1 MITRNVTAERPGAPL
16 PVAGPPIRAGAR
28 HRRPV
33 NRAGTMMLGSLASR
47 LTGFAR
53 SSVIVAALG
62 TGLAGDAYA
71 VANTLPNI
79 VFMLLIGGT
88 LNSVLVPELVRAAEE
103 PVHGAA
109 FTDRVVTACL
119 VLLLV
124 LSAAAVVAAP
134 WLADLYAPDFTGAQR
149 EATVALARLCLPQ
162 IFFYGVFGL
171 MGQVLAARERPGAMM
186 WAPVVNNLIMI
197 GVFGLFLATAG
208 EAHGVDGI
216 TDGQWTW
223 IGVGSTVGIV
233 AQAVVLLPFLRRS
246 GYRWRPRFD
255 WRHAGLTA
263 PLRAAG
269 WALLLIAV
277 SQAAFW
283 AVTVLA
289 TGVSERA
296 AAEGVTAGVGLT
308 AYNNAYQLWIVPQG
322 VIAVSLVTAAL
333 PALTRAAQTADH
345 TTLAAGLTRTVRGPL
360 GVITLASLALLVMG
374 EEIAALAYGY
384 GTVGEADVRVL
395 GHVLAAFALGLPAFC
410 VQYALTRGF
419 YALGDARTPVLLT
432 LLTAGV
438 NVALA
443 ATAARLLP
451 VDGAVTGMAAA
462 HTLACLLGATVT
474 AAVLRRRLRRAVP
487 GTSRGRTVPEPEASA
502 LGQLGTHL
510 RVLLACLPGAAAAL
524 AFVSLTHAYVGEG
537 MPGDLL
543 GVLGGCLLLGASL
556 LALSHPLGV
565 TESVDAVTR
574 VLGRPL
580 RRFGPRRLP
589 PGRR

>member
-1 MITRNVTAERPGAPL
+1 
-16 PVAGPPIRAGAR
+16 
-28 HRRPV
+28 
-33 NRAGTMMLGSLASR
+33 MMLGALTSR
-47 LTGFAR
+47 ITGFAR
-53 SSVIVAALG
+53 SSVVVAALG
-62 TGLAGDAYA
+62 AGLTGDVYA

-103 PVHGAA
+103 PVRGAA

-119 VLLLV
+119 VLLLA
-124 LSAAAVVAAP
+124 LTAAAVVAAP
-134 WLADLYAPDFTGAQR
+134 WLAGLYAPDFTGAQR
-149 EATVALARLCLPQ
+149 DATAALARLCLPQ

-171 MGQVLAARERPGAMM
+171 LGQVLAARERPGAMM
-186 WAPVVNNLIMI
+186 WAPVVNNLIVI

-208 EAHGVDGI
+208 EARGVENI
-216 TDGQWTW
+216 TDSQWTW
-223 IGVGSTVGIV
+223 LGVGSTVGIV
-233 AQAVVLLPFLRRS
+233 AQAAVLVPFLNRS

-263 PLRAAG
+263 PLKAAG

-296 AAEGVTAGVGLT
+296 ATEGVTTGVGLT

-333 PALTRAAQTADH
+333 PALTRAAHSADYTA
-345 TTLAAGLTRTVRGPL
+345 LAAGLVRTVRGPL
-360 GVITLASLALLVMG
+360 GVITLASLAFLLMG

-432 LLTAGV
+432 LLTAGA
-438 NVALA
+438 NAALA
-443 ATAARLLP
+443 AAAARLLP
-451 VDGAVTGMAAA
+451 VHWAVTGMAAA
-462 HTLACLLGATVT
+462 HTLACLLGA
-474 AAVLRRRLRRAVP
+474 AATDALLRRRLRRP
-487 GTSRGRTVPEPEASA
+487 GPGAFPGETFPGSEPPA

-510 RVLLACLPGAAAAL
+510 RVVVACLPGVAAAL
-524 AFVSLTHAYVGEG
+524 AYASLAHAYVGEG
-537 MPGDLL
+537 WPGDLVL
-543 GVLGGCLLLGASL
+543 VLGGCLLLGTSL
-556 LALSHPLGV
+556 LVLSRPLGV
-565 TESVDAVTR
+565 TGSVGAVTQ
-574 VLGRPL
+574 VLGRLL
-580 RRFGPRRLP
+580 RRSRPRGLP
-589 PGRR
+589 PGRH